1 MGLKLQL
8 ANFNSLP
15 QVAFCGEIYDL
26 ADFGWCSAES
36 FSRSLGNILITF
48 SFDVYSRVWN
58 ILLLKSKVAPGAYE
72 VGLHF

>member
-8 ANFNSLP
+8 ASFNSLP

-36 FSRSLGNILITF
+36 FRGNILITF

-58 ILLLKSKVAPGAYE
+58 ILLLKSKVAPGA
-72 VGLHF
+72 